1 MLLWQTRALHHAW
14 SRSRPSGYYRNH
26 GLAELYETLFV
37 GGIVYGIAG
46 IWRHSGVPPCVFIL
60 EQLQS
65 WCFLND
71 SCWVAS
77 LRPVPCVRHLA
88 TFVLRRIVG
97 LALVPA
103 TYFCTGYGISSRF
116 EYLSNL
122 AGGSRCAQPILQIHV
137 VFLWCM
143 RASILKNEWR
153 HVMVRYFTLHFWLLL
168 WSGIKVWALPYM
180 CSQALVT
187 GQQFCL

>member
-1 MLLWQTRALHHAW
+1 MCGTRIGNRWVHPERITEHCTLTQK
-14 SRSRPSGYYRNH
+14 
-26 GLAELYETLFV
+26 GLK
-37 GGIVYGIAG
+37 G
-46 IWRHSGVPPCVFIL
+46 IWRHPGVPPFVFIL

-65 WCFLND
+65 CCVLND

-77 LRPVPCVRHLA
+77 LRPVPCVRHPA

-103 TYFCTGYGISSRF
+103 TYLCTGYGISSRL

-122 AGGSRCAQPILQIHV
+122 AGGSRYAQPILQVHV
-137 VFLWCM
+137 VFLWYM
-143 RASILKNEWR
+143 RASILKNEGR

-187 GQQFCL
+187 GQQFCF